1 MKLEFKALVKEY
13 KAKALVSLDKG
24 HEVKLQGGSS
34 VMADLAK
41 APADKEVNVIVEWSE
56 EDGDGTPAQGI

>member
-1 MKLEFKALVKEY
+1 MKIELQALIKEV

-24 HEVKLQGGSS
+24 YEVKLQGEDI

-41 APADKEVNVIVEWSE
+41 APADQKAKIMVEWN
-56 EDGDGTPAQGI
+56 D